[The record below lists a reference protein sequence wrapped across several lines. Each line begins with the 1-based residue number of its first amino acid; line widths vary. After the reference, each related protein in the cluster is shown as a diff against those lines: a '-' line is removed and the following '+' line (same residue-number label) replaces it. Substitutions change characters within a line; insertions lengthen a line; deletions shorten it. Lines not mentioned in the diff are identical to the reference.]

1 MCFGCGLLRPLL
13 SCDLPH
19 PFPSMCRKS
28 KEEQR
33 QYEQRRAEEIY
44 ESLQRAKSIAQK
56 RAEQM
61 SRSVEVCVCVCV
73 CVCVFGVVYV
83 CVVLRCNFVP

>member
-1 MCFGCGLLRPLL
+1 MCFGCVLLRPLL

-19 PFPSMCRKS
+19 PFLSMCRKS

-33 QYEQRRAEEIY
+33 QYEQQRAEEIY

-73 CVCVFGVVYV
+73 CVCVWSCMCV
-83 CVVLRCNFVP
+83 CCVKM